1 MISNIDPVAGC
12 QTRPDDFKNLV
23 DLLAVYS
30 EAENQLK
37 HLEATA
43 TAEQL
48 EIVDE
53 HKPEYTKLQQKMN
66 EAEAALEI
74 LVRRNPQWIADKKS
88 MKTPYGE
95 VALKKNP
102 PKLIAENPELSVILI
117 EVAGQKDPEFKS
129 DQYLRKV
136 MELDLDALAN
146 LSDTELAQFRIR
158 REHNDTFTV
167 KAAKLD
173 LGKAVKSAETK
184 TAAK

>member
-1 MISNIDPVAGC
+1 M
-12 QTRPDDFKNLV
+12 
-23 DLLAVYS
+23 
-30 EAENQLK
+30 
-37 HLEATA
+37 
-43 TAEQL
+43 
-48 EIVDE
+48 
-53 HKPEYTKLQQKMN
+53 
-66 EAEAALEI
+66 
-74 LVRRNPQWIADKKS
+74 
-88 MKTPYGE
+88 
-95 VALKKNP
+95 
-102 PKLIAENPELSVILI
+102 
-117 EVAGQKDPEFKS
+117 AGQKDPEFKS